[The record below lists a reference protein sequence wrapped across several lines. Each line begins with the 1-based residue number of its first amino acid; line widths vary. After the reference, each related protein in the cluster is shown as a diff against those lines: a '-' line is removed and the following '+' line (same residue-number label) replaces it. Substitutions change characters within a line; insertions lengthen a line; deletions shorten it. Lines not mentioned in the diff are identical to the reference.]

1 MAQAVGAYYQARECI
16 ASSQLGGARKDS
28 QSAWASNLDNALFQE
43 LRGEQESEVEDDEGA
58 AKIPGRAWRPKIHH
72 VWDELLD
79 ELLPPDGSGRSP
91 AGSFQEF
98 FRIVVDGG

>member
-1 MAQAVGAYYQARECI
+1 MGADYQARRCI
-16 ASSQLGGARKDS
+16 TSSQLDGACKGSQGGWTSDFHD
-28 QSAWASNLDNALFQE
+28 ASSQE
-43 LRGEQESEVEDDEGA
+43 LRGEQESEVEDDEGG
-58 AKIPGRAWRPKIHH
+58 AKITGRAWRPKIHH

>member
-1 MAQAVGAYYQARECI
+1 VF
-16 ASSQLGGARKDS
+16 S
-28 QSAWASNLDNALFQE
+28 QE
-43 LRGEQESEVEDDEGA
+43 LRGEQESEDDDEAGV
-58 AKIPGRAWRPKIHH
+58 KISGRAWRAKIHH